1 MRNSKVTYL
10 FHQVQHYGSG
20 MQGVGTLHRGC
31 SCVVFDCD
39 QSAVRAPPGI
49 KISEQ
54 ELERMEGLH
63 RWYAS
68 ISGKLASSFL
78 FS

>member
-1 MRNSKVTYL
+1 M
-10 FHQVQHYGSG
+10 
-20 MQGVGTLHRGC
+20 
-31 SCVVFDCD
+31 VFDCD
-39 QSAVRAPPGI
+39 QSGAVRAPPGI